1 MKNLNK
7 FSKTIGQLLLVI
19 LISFFSGLLGSLAV
33 LHFNQKQGS
42 GEQNSA
48 AVTQTASKNEN
59 SNPKLTDL
67 GRRKR
72 SNRSSNR
79 VDEENSSTPDK

>member
-1 MKNLNK
+1 MEDSMKNLNK

-33 LHFNQKQGS
+33 LQFNQKQGS

-59 SNPKLTDL
+59 STTQAVD
-67 GRRKR
+67 RKSTR
-72 SNRSSNR
+72 L
-79 VDEENSSTPDK
+79 NSSHIQKSRMPSSA